1 MQQPIQKP
9 NDIVVADS
17 IIARATEPFGNEAYI
32 RASKLISLSRS
43 IVWRNSITS
52 ETGAARVWKKL
63 EADMFQMEWIIEM
76 VNEYVYLIGL
86 TYLQN
91 DVAKRQAEAMSWLKN
106 AQGIPTENKQMSN
119 TCEEI
124 SQGLAKN
131 PLLMFLYSLSLGQYN
146 KRLADLGVE
155 RLLTGAKPPKAPK

>member
-1 MQQPIQKP
+1 MQKL
-9 NDIVVADS
+9 NDIEVADS

-43 IVWRNSITS
+43 IVWRNSITT

-63 EADMFQMEWIIEM
+63 EAEMFQMEWIIEM

-86 TYLQN
+86 TTLQQ
-91 DVAKRQAEAMSWLKN
+91 DVSKRQAEALSWLKN
-106 AQGIPTENKQMSN
+106 AQGIPTENKQLSSTN
-119 TCEEI
+119 EEI
-124 SQGLAKN
+124 QQGLAKN

-146 KRLADLGVE
+146 MRLSAHGIE
-155 RLLTGAKPPKAPK
+155 RLLAGQKPKAAK

>member
-1 MQQPIQKP
+1 MEKP
-9 NDIVVADS
+9 NDILVADS

-32 RASKLISLSRS
+32 RASKLISFSRS

-63 EADMFQMEWIIEM
+63 EGDMFQMEWIIEM

-86 TYLQN
+86 TNLQM
-91 DVAKRQAEAMSWLKN
+91 DVSKRQAEALSWLKN
-106 AQGIPTENKQMSN
+106 AQGIPTENKQLSN
-119 TCEEI
+119 TNEEI
-124 SQGLAKN
+124 AAGLAKN

-146 KRLADLGVE
+146 RRLSELGIE
-155 RLLTGAKPPKAPK
+155 RLLTGKNPPKAPK